1 MLRMI
6 GNHKLDP
13 KSNYNIKIDE
23 NNNTSPTVNCKIYDA
38 RGFYAAF
45 GNKISGKGYES

>member
-6 GNHKLDP
+6 GNPLQDP
-13 KSNYNIKIDE
+13 KSTQYKNIGEIPNPPK
-23 NNNTSPTVNCKIYDA
+23 VNCKIYDA